1 MDEAIRN
8 AAETALR
15 ERLQEPVSLKVTEA
29 LVHHVNAR
37 NHVCRAALDGPGQV
51 EESTV
56 ILKWATPATGLLLRE
71 WATLDFIS
79 GFATLQEHVPK
90 IYCVNSD
97 VEVAV
102 MEDLGDPNEGLL
114 GKILMGRDRSTA
126 IEALVAFNRK
136 LAEIHAHT
144 AGTQAEWRTLVSSVP
159 PVEKSDRTIDKLG
172 DMLQIFIEF
181 SRTLGQRPSSELAAE
196 IERIKGSLAEPGPFL
211 TLTHGDATPANFFFV
226 KGRSRIFDWEA
237 ADFRNCLLDGVFAQ
251 VRYLHSVW
259 ARRIPDDVREA
270 VQQVYREA
278 LIRQIPAAE
287 DDRVYGPHAA
297 ACTLTW
303 LAGVLAMFH
312 HALNAD
318 ARWGRSTIRQRMYT
332 GLIHVNQL
340 PEIAKYFP
348 ALAGHVAELRG
359 YFETRWPE
367 EERTLP
373 LYPAFE
379 DT

>member
-1 MDEAIRN
+1 
-8 AAETALR
+8 
-15 ERLQEPVSLKVTEA
+15 
-29 LVHHVNAR
+29 
-37 NHVCRAALDGPGQV
+37 
-51 EESTV
+51 
-56 ILKWATPATGLLLRE
+56 
-71 WATLDFIS
+71 
-79 GFATLQEHVPK
+79 
-90 IYCVNSD
+90 
-97 VEVAV
+97 
-102 MEDLGDPNEGLL
+102 
-114 GKILMGRDRSTA
+114 
-126 IEALVAFNRK
+126 
-136 LAEIHAHT
+136 
-144 AGTQAEWRTLVSSVP
+144 
-159 PVEKSDRTIDKLG
+159 
-172 DMLQIFIEF
+172 MLQIFIEF